1 MGTTAIEVRNLDKHY
16 GGVHALKSINMSFE
30 KGKVCALLGE
40 NGAGKSTLI
49 KMLSGIEQ
57 PTNGEIFIDGKK
69 VKISSPLVAQQNGI
83 STVHQEPMQVMAI
96 SVAENIY
103 AGRLPKNRLGMVDYK
118 KLRRQTKELMEKINI
133 RLDPNQLLSELSI
146 AQRQLVEILKA
157 ISYEAKVVI
166 FDEPT
171 SSLTN
176 EETETLYDI
185 IRMLHKRG
193 ITIIYVS
200 HRMKEIYDL
209 CQVAVVLRDGNFV
222 FQEEIDKISQD
233 ELIRNM
239 VGRNMVQLYPKIEVQ
254 MGDKVLEVKNL
265 TSDYVKNVSFDL
277 RKGEILGLSGL
288 VGSGRTEIAR
298 ALFGIDSYK
307 GEVILNNKAVHI
319 TSSDEAIR
327 KGIVL
332 VPEDRKTQGL
342 VRILDIR
349 MNIGAVD
356 MRYQNKWGFLKQ
368 KEEEKTVS
376 DLIERLNVKTPSA
389 FQVVDNLSGGN
400 QQKVV
405 FAKWLTKTPRVLILD
420 EPTRGIDVGAK
431 AEIYSII
438 GELVQSGIGIIMI
451 SSEMPELIAMSD
463 RILVMREGTS
473 AGIVERSDFSEHIL
487 INLALKGGTA

>member
-1 MGTTAIEVRNLDKHY
+1 MENAAIEVRNLDKHY
-16 GGVHALKSINMSFE
+16 GGVHALKKINLSFE
-30 KGKVCALLGE
+30 RGKVCALLGE

-49 KMLSGIEQ
+49 KILSGIEQ
-57 PTNGEIFIDGKK
+57 PTAGEILIDGEE
-69 VKISSPLVAQQNGI
+69 VKIATPLVAQQNGI

-103 AGRLPKNRLGMVDYK
+103 AGRLPKNRLGMVDYQR
-118 KLRRQTKELMEKINI
+118 LRRQTRELMEKINI
-133 RLDPNQLLSELSI
+133 RLDPDQLLSELSI

-171 SSLTN
+171 SSLTK
-176 EETETLYDI
+176 EETKTLYEI
-185 IRMLHKRG
+185 IHMLHKRG

-209 CQVAVVLRDGNFV
+209 CQTAAILRDGSFV
-222 FQEEIDKISQD
+222 FQGELDQICQD

-239 VGRNMVQLYPKIEVQ
+239 VGRNMGQLYPKVEIQPGE
-254 MGDKVLEVKNL
+254 KILEVKNL
-265 TSDYVKNVSFDL
+265 TSDYVKDVSFSL
-277 RKGEILGLSGL
+277 REGEILGFSGL
-288 VGSGRTEIAR
+288 VGAGRTEVAR
-298 ALFGIDSYK
+298 ALFGIDTYK
-307 GEVILNNKAVHI
+307 GEVVLDQKAIHI
-319 TSSDEAIR
+319 TSPDEAIR
-327 KGIVL
+327 RGIVL

-356 MRYQNKWGFLKQ
+356 MRYHNKCGFLKQ
-368 KEEEKTVS
+368 KDEEKTVY

-389 FQVVDNLSGGN
+389 HQIVDNLSGGN

-438 GELVQSGIGIIMI
+438 GELVKGGIGIIMI

-463 RILVMREGTS
+463 RILVMREGKC
-473 AGIVERSDFSEHIL
+473 AGIVDRDDFSEHTL
-487 INLALKGGTA
+487 ISLALKGGTA

>member
-1 MGTTAIEVRNLDKHY
+1 MGTAAIEVRNLDKRY
-16 GGVHALKSINMSFE
+16 GGVHALKSINLSFE

-49 KMLSGIEQ
+49 KILSGIEQ
-57 PTNGEIFIDGKK
+57 PTGGEILIDGKEI
-69 VKISSPLVAQQNGI
+69 KISNPLTAQHYGI

-103 AGRLPKNRLGMVDYK
+103 AGRLPKNKLGMVDYR
-118 KLRRQTKELMEKINI
+118 KLRRQTSELMEKINI
-133 RLDPNQLLSELSI
+133 RLDPDQLLSELSI

-157 ISYEAKVVI
+157 ISYDAKVVI

-171 SSLTN
+171 SSLTK
-176 EETETLYDI
+176 EETKTLYEI
-185 IRMLHKRG
+185 IRMLHERG

-209 CQVAVVLRDGNFV
+209 CQEAAVLRDGRNV
-222 FQEEIDKISQD
+222 FEGRIDKISQE

-239 VGRNMVQLYPKIEVQ
+239 VGRNMGQLYPKIEIQ
-254 MGDKVLEVKNL
+254 PGKKVLEVKNL
-265 TSDYVKNVSFDL
+265 TSDYVKDVSFSL
-277 RKGEILGLSGL
+277 REGEILGLSGL
-288 VGSGRTEIAR
+288 VGAGRTEVAR

-307 GEVILNNKAVHI
+307 GEMILDQKAIHI
-319 TSSDEAIR
+319 SSPDEAIS

-332 VPEDRKTQGL
+332 VPEDRKSQGL

-349 MNIGAVD
+349 KNIGAVD
-356 MRYQNKWGFLKQ
+356 MRYHHKWGFLMQ
-368 KEEEKTVS
+368 RDEEKTVS

-389 FQVVDNLSGGN
+389 YQIVDNLSGGN

-438 GELVQSGIGIIMI
+438 GELVRGGIGIIMI

-463 RILVMREGTS
+463 RILVMREGTC
-473 AGIVERSDFSEHIL
+473 AGIVDRSDFSEHTL